1 MFKFLVFAIPLLI
14 NATSSAIPLSN
25 TPLEKLASN
34 KKGHITL
41 SNTSIG
47 GLKIGMSESE
57 VIKKLGAPKS
67 RRIAANGCTGTDDIT
82 LEYNNLDIYL
92 LGGSDKTSK
101 SYLSS
106 ITTTNSRY
114 ITNKGIRV
122 GDLMSKAEKA
132 YSKTA
137 VTGERGWYLSLADPK
152 QNECALTFS
161 SKNSKTVSEINLVCA
176 IC

>member
-14 NATSSAIPLSN
+14 SSVSGATPLSRTHVSLALSQKRYINLNN
-25 TPLEKLASN
+25 TA
-34 KKGHITL
+34 
-41 SNTSIG
+41 IG

-67 RRIAANGCTGTDDIT
+67 RQVSANGCTGTDDIA
-82 LEYNNLDIYL
+82 LKYNSLDIYL
-92 LGGSDKTSK
+92 LGGADKTSK
-101 SYLSS
+101 SYLTA
-106 ITTTNSRY
+106 ITTSNSRY
-114 ITNKGIRV
+114 ITSKGIRV

-137 VTGERGWYLSLADPK
+137 ITSEKGRYLSLVDLK
-152 QNECALTFS
+152 QNECALAFS
-161 SKNSKTVSEINLVCA
+161 SDDSKTVSEISLACA